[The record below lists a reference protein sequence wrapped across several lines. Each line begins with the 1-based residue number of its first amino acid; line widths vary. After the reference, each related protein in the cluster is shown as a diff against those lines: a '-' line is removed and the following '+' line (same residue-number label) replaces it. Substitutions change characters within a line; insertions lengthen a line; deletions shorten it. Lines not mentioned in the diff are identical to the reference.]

1 MALPFIAGAILGGLA
16 VAAFGNKEK
25 IKSALETGLDKG
37 KEFAQNAKDYAQK
50 KASEVKEY
58 AEEKFAKASE
68 EVKSEIKNRKRRTS
82 EEVAAEKA
90 STIKQG
96 RKKPG
101 PKAKKPVV
109 IAEQEQVKPQELK
122 PEANVTEET
131 KAMADSI
138 ANALEANL
146 GRNH

>member
-1 MALPFIAGAILGGLA
+1 M
-16 VAAFGNKEK
+16 
-25 IKSALETGLDKG
+25 
-37 KEFAQNAKDYAQK
+37 
-50 KASEVKEY
+50 
-58 AEEKFAKASE
+58 
-68 EVKSEIKNRKRRTS
+68 
-82 EEVAAEKA
+82 AAEKA

-101 PKAKKPVV
+101 PKAKKAVAKPVAK
-109 IAEQEQVKPQELK
+109 AEQEQAKPQEQK
-122 PEANVTEET
+122 PKADVTEET